1 MSSSSQALIRH
12 QEELS
17 PGGCYLGA
25 EATETNRQPIRL
37 LEGNR
42 WPNSRVYLK
51 KSDRNAV
58 LQGLCPNSILLLT
71 SLNLRMSGLANS
83 TTPLLLCKKLSPKP
97 KKKGHRKLE
106 VLVRGRRHWNVRP
119 RATEQSRSPARVQ
132 IPRRKD
138 EQTDLPNF
146 RIHMSPSPAKLP
158 MSCDLSV
165 LYIETIHI

>member
-25 EATETNRQPIRL
+25 EATKTNRQPIRL

-51 KSDRNAV
+51 NSDRKEV

-71 SLNLRMSGLANS
+71 SLNLRMPGLANS
-83 TTPLLLCKKLSPKP
+83 TTPLLLCKKVSPKP
-97 KKKGHRKLE
+97 KKGHRKAECWCGE
-106 VLVRGRRHWNVRP
+106 VGTGVCVQEEQC
-119 RATEQSRSPARVQ
+119 RAEAQLGFRYQGEKTSRQTFLILGFICPPPPQNSP
-132 IPRRKD
+132 
-138 EQTDLPNF
+138 
-146 RIHMSPSPAKLP
+146 
-158 MSCDLSV
+158 
-165 LYIETIHI
+165 